1 MHLRRYLALP
11 ITLISL
17 TSCANNAQT
26 TTTSTDV
33 FVSDPTSTAM
43 TLSEPGS
50 SEIAAKTTTTNA
62 KSQSTPMTPSGAGA
76 QTNSSSKTSTP
87 ALQFPTTTVSPKLDT
102 NTSTI
107 APINSTPSTTRS
119 PAVPG
124 SFDFECDAESDS
136 APTFT
141 VPFGSS
147 VKIVVTSSAEREF
160 HLHGYDIELSGTRVT
175 FNFTADI
182 GGRNMVSIHP
192 NHDVVCYIN
201 VQ

>member
-1 MHLRRYLALP
+1 MHFRFYFALP
-11 ITLISL
+11 LTLIAL
-17 TSCANNAQT
+17 TACGSNSQTNAEAT
-26 TTTSTDV
+26 AAVTNESTTGDTAPELGSITRETTTSTNAAT
-33 FVSDPTSTAM
+33 SIETST
-43 TLSEPGS
+43 TL
-50 SEIAAKTTTTNA
+50 
-62 KSQSTPMTPSGAGA
+62 TPTIT
-76 QTNSSSKTSTP
+76 QTNSSAKTTAPNREAPTTAVRANNNSYSTTIAP
-87 ALQFPTTTVSPKLDT
+87 NNSSPTTTKE
-102 NTSTI
+102 TST
-107 APINSTPSTTRS
+107 
-119 PAVPG
+119 PG